1 MLNQREVE
9 RRLRAARSQGVSVT
23 NYGVL
28 IAYLNGIL
36 RRTLAPFP
44 DLARLLP

>member
-1 MLNQREVE
+1 MLNRREMQY
-9 RRLRAARSQGVSVT
+9 RLRCCREQGVPVT

-36 RRTLAPFP
+36 ERTMEIF
-44 DLARLLP
+44 R